1 MGGGRGQTQNKTAR
15 EFRRFLV
22 FTHLFMQWVL
32 RTKNVFYLK
41 VKVSQLLVKKT
52 DCCCCDKM
60 FKLNCTFANI
70 SEACWPDDGED
81 ITEDVDAEDAF
92 NFLGKLSF
100 EESKEEG

>member
-1 MGGGRGQTQNKTAR
+1 
-15 EFRRFLV
+15 
-22 FTHLFMQWVL
+22 
-32 RTKNVFYLK
+32 
-41 VKVSQLLVKKT
+41 
-52 DCCCCDKM
+52 M